1 MNRRIS
7 DILDDYPESTVEL
20 ECSDLLSAERIKALT
35 MEKIQPQKRTRGFL
49 RKALLAAAIIGV
61 LTVTVLAAE
70 ILGAGGWFRDVFNR
84 EGTAGDLDAQVA
96 YIDQIGKVYHQSMT
110 DQGTTITPLAGYGD
124 ENIFYL
130 RLRITGPDGSVLPD
144 EEYYRVFGSWEQMD
158 TVLENQQLYH
168 TLTALPDE
176 NPRDNEKDFLLK
188 VMAMPDG
195 DRKLNDG
202 DPVLFHIYGLYRQLP
217 NQTEASEFEQVL
229 PGAFT
234 LDLANFN
241 QVEMVEL
248 KAAGLR
254 YQKEEVGVIVYSDEE
269 REEVPYDYSVTFTS
283 LEISPLSISFA
294 CQYEM
299 SEPSWKVGADIQ
311 VVMKDGTVA
320 QVDWGRG
327 IPGSDRYPF
336 ALTGQNAFFR
346 VPIDLNNVDYVLLGG
361 EHQVPIPAE

>member
-7 DILDDYPESTVEL
+7 DILDEYQENTVEL
-20 ECSDLLSAERIKALT
+20 ECTGALSAGRIKALT

-49 RKALLAAAIIGV
+49 RKTLLAAAVIGV
-61 LTVTVLAAE
+61 LTVTALASE
-70 ILGAGGWFRDVFNR
+70 VLGAGGWFREVFSGA
-84 EGTAGDLDAQVA
+84 GTDADLEAQVA
-96 YIDQIGKVYHQSMT
+96 YIDQIGKIYHQSMT

-130 RLRITGPDGSVLPD
+130 RLRITGPEGSVLPD

-188 VMAMPDG
+188 VMAMPDAA
-195 DRKLNDG
+195 RKLNDG
-202 DPVLFHIYGLYRQLP
+202 APVPFHIYGLYRQLP
-217 NQTEASEFEQVL
+217 NQTEASEFEQIL
-229 PGAFT
+229 PGEFT

-241 QVEMVEL
+241 QVEMMEL
-248 KAAGLR
+248 EVAGLR
-254 YQKEEVGVIVYSDEE
+254 YQKEEVGIIVQSDGE

-283 LEISPLSISFA
+283 LEISPLSISFV

-299 SEPSWKVGADIQ
+299 SDPSWKVGVDIQ

-320 QVDWGRG
+320 QVEWGRG

-346 VPIDLNNVDYVLLGG
+346 VPIDLNKVDYVLLGG